1 MLLFLVCLGF
11 DIFVYYSFFKL
22 IREQKEHKQQQEEF
36 QRELYITL
44 NCLCSNSEKLAEVI
58 KENKRL
64 KQQIKNLEKEKVIE
78 NGNN

>member
-22 IREQKEHKQQQEEF
+22 IREHREHKLQQEEF
-36 QRELYITL
+36 QRELYLCLNTL
-44 NCLCSNSEKLAEVI
+44 CLNFKTFEDLF

-64 KQQIKNLEKEKVIE
+64 KQQVKKLEKEKVIE

>member
-1 MLLFLVCLGF
+1 MLLFLVCFGF

-22 IREQKEHKQQQEEF
+22 VREQKEHIKQQEEF
-36 QRELYITL
+36 QCNLYITL
-44 NCLCSNSEKLAEVI
+44 EQLCSFSGKLAGVLS
-58 KENKRL
+58 ENKKL